1 MFRALFLY
9 KPNYTL
15 FEMER
20 ISVGSLIKQEL
31 KRQERSVVWFA
42 NHLSCDRTNIYRI
55 LSKDSI
61 DTNMLIR
68 ISKVLNHNF
77 FEDIASNIN
86 DDLLSK

>member
-1 MFRALFLY
+1 MFRALFCINLTT
-9 KPNYTL
+9 PF

-20 ISVGSLIKQEL
+20 ISVGSLIRQEL

-42 NHLSCDRTNIYRI
+42 NHLACDRTNIYRI

-61 DTNMLIR
+61 DTNLLIR

-77 FEDIASNIN
+77 FEDVASHIN
-86 DDLLSK
+86 GELLSK